1 MLCFS
6 SRVAVRCGCGEI
18 GIRGGLKIR
27 WGFPRCRF
35 ESGQPHQFIFLQ
47 KSKELG
53 AGRHQFRNQMRIT
66 VSHNRTQQEVVDSIN
81 RSFDELFSAGLPV
94 KVAVQQKEWQGST
107 LNFALTAKMGMLST
121 PIKGTVEVTDHDLT
135 VDADLGMLNNFIS
148 EKSAQD
154 MIGTRIKGLLE

>member
-1 MLCFS
+1 
-6 SRVAVRCGCGEI
+6 
-18 GIRGGLKIR
+18 
-27 WGFPRCRF
+27 
-35 ESGQPHQFIFLQ
+35 
-47 KSKELG
+47 
-53 AGRHQFRNQMRIT
+53 MRIT

-154 MIGTRIKGLLE
+154 MIGTRIKGLLK